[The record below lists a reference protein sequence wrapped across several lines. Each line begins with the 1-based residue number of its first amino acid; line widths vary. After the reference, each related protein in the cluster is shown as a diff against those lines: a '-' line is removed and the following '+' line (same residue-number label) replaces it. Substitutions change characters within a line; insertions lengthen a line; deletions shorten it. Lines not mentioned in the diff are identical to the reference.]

1 VRAVNL
7 IPGDA
12 RRAGLGRGGGSRF
25 DPAHGVIAVLGVA
38 LVFATIYTLT
48 SNTISSRKAKLV
60 TLQSELAQEQAQASK
75 LDDYVAFDQLAE
87 QRVETVRQ
95 IASARFD
102 WHDALANLAKVVP
115 ANTALQSLSGSV
127 VPSASVSGSNGS
139 GSSLR
144 GDEAG
149 PAIEIDGCTKSQDE
163 VAQLMSRLRLID
175 GVTRVTLNS
184 STKSTSSG
192 GGASVS
198 GGSGGCDPNWPAFD
212 IVVFFEPVANAGPSG
227 LASAPTGSTTPTSGT
242 APTSGTVQ

>member
-7 IPGDA
+7 IPSDA
-12 RRAGLGRGGGSRF
+12 RRAGGARGGSRF
-25 DPAHGVIAVLGVA
+25 DPAQGVIAVLAVA
-38 LVFATIYTLT
+38 LAFVTLYTLT
-48 SNTISSRKAKLV
+48 SNTISSRKAKLA
-60 TLQSELAQEQAQASK
+60 TLQAELVQEQAQSSK
-75 LDDYVAFDQLAE
+75 LEDYVAFDQLAQ
-87 QRVETVRQ
+87 QRVATVRE

-127 VPSASVSGSNGS
+127 VPSASVSGSSGN

-149 PAIEIDGCTKSQDE
+149 PAIELDGCTKSQDE

-184 STKSTSSG
+184 STKSTSG
-192 GGASVS
+192 AGGASVS
-198 GGSGGCDPNWPAFD
+198 GGSGGCNPNWPTFD
-212 IVVFFEPVANAGPSG
+212 LVVFFQPVANAGPSG
-227 LASAPTGSTTPTSGT
+227 LAAAPTGSTTPTSGT
-242 APTSGTVQ
+242 VQ